1 MSLSEL
7 EQNVFAYYVATAA
20 NDFDAATRWFPY
32 GELLLSIDD
41 KFQMAV
47 RKFGIKARG
56 RSKPAATAFLDHMI
70 EKGGWETKPNEYG
83 GTMHQF
89 NSANFR
95 KELKELQASDPIVQQ
110 AQGAGPEFWA
120 EKFATLTA

>member
-70 EKGGWETKPNEYG
+70 EKGGWETKANEYG

-95 KELKELQASDPIVQQ
+95 SELKQVQASDAIVQE
-110 AQGAGPEFWA
+110 AQGAGPDFWT
-120 EKFATLTA
+120 EKFAALTA

>member
-7 EQNVFAYYVATAA
+7 EQNVSAYFIATAA
-20 NDFDAATRWFPY
+20 NDFNAATRWYPY

-47 RKFGIKARG
+47 RKFGVKARSC
-56 RSKPAATAFLDHMI
+56 SKAAATTFLAHMI
-70 EKGGWETKPNEYG
+70 EKGGWETKANEYG

-89 NSANFR
+89 NANIFR
-95 KELKELQASDPIVQQ
+95 QEVKALQASNPIVQE
-110 AQGAGPEFWA
+110 AQGAGPDYWTD
-120 EKFATLTA
+120 KFAALTA

>member
-7 EQNVFAYYVATAA
+7 EQNVFAYFIATAA
-20 NDFDAATRWFPY
+20 NDFNAATRWYPY
-32 GELLLSIDD
+32 GELLLSLDD

-56 RSKPAATAFLDHMI
+56 CSKPAATAFLDHMI
-70 EKGGWETKPNEYG
+70 EKGGWETKQNEYG

-89 NSANFR
+89 NADGFR
-95 KELKELQASDPIVQQ
+95 KELKALQAASPVVQE
-110 AQGAGPEFWA
+110 AQGAGPDYWT
-120 EKFATLTA
+120 EKFAALTA